1 VGDTFRWKGEN
12 VATSEV
18 AEVLSTVPG
27 MSRYSFTHDVF
38 VFVLTQD
45 VCARCGL
52 QSGPHFLTCTG
63 LHGFS
68 GVSDVAVYGVGVPG
82 CDGKVGMACVVLQE
96 GLTDRYFEET
106 VSLHG
111 IIPHVVDVP
120 FVAGLPHFFWPASLT
135 LRSSICRDVDWGA
148 FDRECSAHLAAYAR
162 PAFIRIT
169 AAIALTSTFKHQKGG
184 LVKDGYTLKNMGKD
198 RLYYYNGKEHSV
210 VPMSTEL
217 ERKINSGDIQL

>member
-1 VGDTFRWKGEN
+1 VRWPKCCPPYQ
-12 VATSEV
+12 VCRVT
-18 AEVLSTVPG
+18 LSHT
-27 MSRYSFTHDVF
+27 TCL
-38 VFVLTQD
+38 FVLAQD

-52 QSGPHFLTCTG
+52 HSGPHFIACTDLYG
-63 LHGFS
+63 LSGF
-68 GVSDVAVYGVGVPG
+68 SDVAVYGVGMPG

-106 VSLHG
+106 VALPG
-111 IIPHVVDVP
+111 IIPHVVDV
-120 FVAGLPHFFWPASLT
+120 LPHSCWPASLT
-135 LRSSICRDVDWGA
+135 MRSPPCRDVDWAA